1 MLYASNKCNSIRMK
15 AILKKNTI
23 TNENFRV
30 YKKKSIYEDVFVKKL
45 LRQEKFKIHFC
56 KVDTNRLIPQK

>member
-23 TNENFRV
+23 KNENFLV
-30 YKKKSIYEDVFVKKL
+30 CKKNEKNKEDVFVKKL
-45 LRQEKFKIHFC
+45 LRREKLTIHLLE
-56 KVDTNRLIPQK
+56 LILTDQYH